1 MAKMMKST
9 SLLLHCIGEKT
20 REVYN
25 TFVFSSIEDFMKY
38 NKVLEHFEAYFGPWK
53 SITFVLNF
61 SCIDRKTFDDYLTEM
76 RELSSDCDL
85 FELREWLLRDML
97 IIGLNDK
104 SLQERLLR
112 EPNLDSTKTVDT
124 CRTVEVTGSHAYAI
138 QNGNPLAKFDVNE
151 IRNCSLQHKT
161 QPRTQSSKIINKSK
175 FCSYSHKRGSC
186 PAHGKSCNNCKKKGH
201 FSVLLEL

>member
-1 MAKMMKST
+1 
-9 SLLLHCIGEKT
+9 
-20 REVYN
+20 
-25 TFVFSSIEDFMKY
+25 
-38 NKVLEHFEAYFGPWK
+38 
-53 SITFVLNF
+53 
-61 SCIDRKTFDDYLTEM
+61 M

-138 QNGNPLAKFDVNE
+138 QSGNPL
-151 IRNCSLQHKT
+151 C
-161 QPRTQSSKIINKSK
+161 KI
-175 FCSYSHKRGSC
+175 
-186 PAHGKSCNNCKKKGH
+186 
-201 FSVLLEL
+201 